1 MGPIKEGLII
11 KMGPNVDLLQRKV
24 DLHWR
29 SSTLALFELDHVLN
43 GAIKGGINY
52 KDGTKCG
59 PFTEKGRPTQEVQH
73 LISSFRVRPRRKW
86 GQEEGDKL

>member
-43 GAIKGGINY
+43 GAYKGGINY
-52 KDGTKCG
+52 KNGTKCR
-59 PFTEKGRPTQEVQH
+59 PFTEKIRPAQEVQH
-73 LISSFRVRPRRKW
+73 LISSFRFGPRRKW
-86 GQEEGDKL
+86 DHDGTD

>member
-1 MGPIKEGLII
+1 MGPIKKGLII

-43 GAIKGGINY
+43 GANKRGINY
-52 KDGTKCG
+52 KNGTKCG
-59 PFTEKGRPTQEVQH
+59 PFTEKSRPTLEVQH
-73 LISSFRVRPRRKW
+73 FSSF
-86 GQEEGDKL
+86 

>member
-11 KMGPNVDLLQRKV
+11 KMGPNVDLLLRNV

-43 GAIKGGINY
+43 GANKGGINY
-52 KDGTKCG
+52 KNGTKCVT
-59 PFTEKGRPTQEVQH
+59 FTEKSRPTQQVQH
-73 LISSFRVRPRRKW
+73 LISSF
-86 GQEEGDKL
+86 

>member
-11 KMGPNVDLLQRKV
+11 KMGPNVDLLLRNV

-43 GAIKGGINY
+43 GAN
-52 KDGTKCG
+52 
-59 PFTEKGRPTQEVQH
+59 E
-73 LISSFRVRPRRKW
+73 RR
-86 GQEEGDKL
+86 D

>member
-43 GAIKGGINY
+43 GAKKRGTKY
-52 KDGTKCG
+52 KNGTKCG
-59 PFTEKGRPTQEVQH
+59 PFTEKSRPTLEVQH
-73 LISSFRVRPRRKW
+73 FCSF
-86 GQEEGDKL
+86 

>member
-1 MGPIKEGLII
+1 MGPRREGQSI

-29 SSTLALFELDHVLN
+29 SSTFALFELDHVLN
-43 GAIKGGINY
+43 GANKGGINY

-59 PFTEKGRPTQEVQH
+59 PFTEKGRPTREVQH
-73 LISSFRVRPRRKW
+73 LISYF
-86 GQEEGDKL
+86 

>member
-24 DLHWR
+24 DLLRR

-43 GAIKGGINY
+43 GANKGGINY
-52 KDGTKCG
+52 KMG
-59 PFTEKGRPTQEVQH
+59 PNVDLLQRKVDLLRR
-73 LISSFRVRPRRKW
+73 SST
-86 GQEEGDKL
+86 